1 MVWKPKERELTR
13 EEAIEAAKK
22 LYAPNWY
29 HSVPLFM
36 AGPAADVM
44 RIFPLDDLF
53 SKGRWLIALVD
64 PFSPSGVI
72 ALRHLKNL
80 HARHSP
86 HEMSTLVVCRSP
98 HEFARERLVMES
110 LLERKGIR
118 FPVCLDGD
126 GTLHAGFGATDLGS
140 NHFRIYDRETCV
152 HASAFVGISS
162 SVEHESQG
170 FLREKDVGLA
180 LRPVLESQ
188 GVRLIREQKIDL
200 AKALDGSASVVRSI
214 GESWRL
220 ENGRRLACGADCAL
234 ELDCP
239 PAEVHLLA
247 GIAARAGALQRIR
260 VSIDGT
266 PVFSEIRGE
275 SLSEEDDGQT
285 SASVRHARV
294 VQLLLGG
301 EGLSASHRKLRIE
314 FPNAS
319 AENPFVVQSL
329 FLVSDA

>member
-13 EEAIEAAKK
+13 EEAIEAARK
-22 LYAPNWY
+22 LFAPNWY
-29 HSVPLFM
+29 HSAPLFM
-36 AGPAADVM
+36 AGPSTEGT
-44 RIFPLDDLF
+44 RIFPLDEVF
-53 SKGRWLIALVD
+53 SRGRWLIALLD

-72 ALRHLKNL
+72 ALRHLKAL

-86 HEMSTLVVCRSP
+86 HELGTIVVCRSP
-98 HEFARERLVMES
+98 HDFARERLVMES

-126 GTLHAGFGATDLGS
+126 GTLHAGFGATDLS
-140 NHFRIYDRETCV
+140 KNHFRIYDKEVCV
-152 HASAFVGISS
+152 HARDEVGISS
-162 SVEHESQG
+162 SVELDAQH
-170 FLREKDVGLA
+170 FLREKDSGLA
-180 LRPVLESQ
+180 LRPVLETH

-200 AKALDGSASVVRSI
+200 SKVFDGPSSFVRSI

-234 ELDCP
+234 ELESP
-239 PAEVHLLA
+239 LVELHLLA

-260 VSIDGT
+260 VSVDGA
-266 PVFSEIRGE
+266 PVFSEMRGE
-275 SLSEEDDGQT
+275 SLNEEDDGQT
-285 SASVRHARV
+285 SASVRHAHV

-301 EGLSASHRKLRIE
+301 DSPSVSRRRIRIE

-319 AENPFVVQSL
+319 VENPFVLQSL
-329 FLVSDA
+329 FQVTGA